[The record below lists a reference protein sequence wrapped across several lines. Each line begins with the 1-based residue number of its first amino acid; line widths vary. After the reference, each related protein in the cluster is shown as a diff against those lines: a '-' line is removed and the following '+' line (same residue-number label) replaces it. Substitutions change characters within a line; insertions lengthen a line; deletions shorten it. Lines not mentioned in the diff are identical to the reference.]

1 MIKIAVYGKG
11 GIGKSTTVSNL
22 AVALVRKG
30 YRVMQ
35 IGCDPKADSTSLLN
49 GGRRIKTVL
58 DLVRE
63 KGDKFELEDMVTVS
77 EDGVFCVEAGGPIPG
92 LGCAGRGIIA
102 ALERLEK
109 KGFVKRVDDEKIK
122 EKRMFY
128 SPLKENKFLMI
139 SLKCMMISKR
149 ESSVIL
155 MKMNLRI

>member
-1 MIKIAVYGKG
+1 MTCPERSFLLKLNEMTQK
-11 GIGKSTTVSNL
+11 NL
-22 AVALVRKG
+22 AESRN
-30 YRVMQ
+30 
-35 IGCDPKADSTSLLN
+35 LN
-49 GGRRIKTVL
+49 NATVT
-58 DLVRE
+58 R
-63 KGDKFELEDMVTVS
+63 
-77 EDGVFCVEAGGPIPG
+77 
-92 LGCAGRGIIA
+92 

-128 SPLKENKFLMI
+128 SPLKENKFLLI